1 MLENVLVAQT
11 FIALIVK
18 EIVIFVLN
26 VNQDIL
32 LSQENVKNVLKIA
45 YPVITLE
52 HITVIKANVL

>member
-45 YPVITLE
+45 YPVIILE
-52 HITVIKANVL
+52 HITVIKANAL